1 MATKIQITVR
11 KGEWT

>member
-1 MATKIQITVR
+1 MATKIQIIVR